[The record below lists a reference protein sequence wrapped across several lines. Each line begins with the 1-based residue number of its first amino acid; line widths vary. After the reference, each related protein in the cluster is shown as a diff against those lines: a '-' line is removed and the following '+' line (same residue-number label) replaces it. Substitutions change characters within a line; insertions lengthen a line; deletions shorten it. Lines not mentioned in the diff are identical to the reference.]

1 MPAVGDAV
9 VVQGLPACQGFNGRR
24 GRVEQA
30 SGETY
35 QVRLSGGLR
44 VQVLASNLSAAE
56 VVNGDGS
63 APDGTDSTDS
73 TDTSGEEETSETRRR
88 SLVTDFFALLDPA
101 GKKMLRGPE
110 MYHLAKACGFQDGRE
125 EWDDEYEA
133 LCKLCHVSDGFCLE
147 DFEKLLS
154 DQDLPT
160 FCATSEIPWLMEQ
173 SAKSL
178 LPAAR
183 NSLTSTS
190 TEVKRK
196 SRRRSSTK
204 SSTKRGS
211 RGRARFSRQEKV
223 RKTIQESQD
232 RRDAIGFL
240 FHTLDADGD
249 QRLNLPELE
258 RFASMCGFSGE
269 WQTEYEVMCEVLKI
283 PSSKG
288 VDFLQF
294 NRLVSDEK
302 SNAYCSDE
310 ELQQMVMYLKSE
322 RREIASRLAAI
333 RIQAGARGFLTRSQ
347 ARRSALEALQGA
359 TVTTR
364 RSLQLGCLNPL
375 QHPGAKKI
383 EELQR

>member
-1 MPAVGDAV
+1 MP
-9 VVQGLPACQGFNGRR
+9 
-24 GRVEQA
+24 
-30 SGETY
+30 
-35 QVRLSGGLR
+35 
-44 VQVLASNLSAAE
+44 
-56 VVNGDGS
+56 
-63 APDGTDSTDS
+63 
-73 TDTSGEEETSETRRR
+73 EETSETRRR

-101 GKKMLRGPE
+101 GKKILRGPE

-133 LCKLCHVSDGFCLE
+133 LCKLCHVSDGFCFE

-178 LPAAR
+178 LVPSAPR
-183 NSLTSTS
+183 NSLTSIETS
-190 TEVKRK
+190 GTEVKRK

-322 RREIASRLAAI
+322 RREIASQLAAI

-347 ARRSALEALQGA
+347 ARRSALE
-359 TVTTR
+359 VP
-364 RSLQLGCLNPL
+364 SLPSTGRDDDDDSL
-375 QHPGAKKI
+375 
-383 EELQR
+383 EESPEGLPEPPSAPWSEED

>member
-56 VVNGDGS
+56 VPYGDGS
-63 APDGTDSTDS
+63 AADSTDS
-73 TDTSGEEETSETRRR
+73 TDTSDEEETSETRRR

-347 ARRSALEALQGA
+347 ARRSALE
-359 TVTTR
+359 VP
-364 RSLQLGCLNPL
+364 SLSSTAGRDSDDSHAISFCW
-375 QHPGAKKI
+375 KSV
-383 EELQR
+383 

>member
-1 MPAVGDAV
+1 MPPALGDAV

-44 VQVLASNLSAAE
+44 VQVLASNLCPAE
-56 VVNGDGS
+56 AQGDQL
-63 APDGTDSTDS
+63 A
-73 TDTSGEEETSETRRR
+73 DTSDTSDEDETSETRRS
-88 SLVTDFFALLDPA
+88 SLLRDFFALLDPA
-101 GKKMLRGPE
+101 GKQILRGPE
-110 MYHLAKACGFQDGRE
+110 IYHLAKACGFQDGRE

-154 DQDLPT
+154 DEDLPT

-178 LPAAR
+178 LLPAR
-183 NSLTSTS
+183 NRLTSEAS
-190 TEVKRK
+190 IEVKRK

-204 SSTKRGS
+204 SSTKRWS

-223 RKTIQESQD
+223 RKTIQDSQD

-258 RFASMCGFSGE
+258 RFAAMCGFSGE

-310 ELQQMVMYLKSE
+310 ELQHMVIYLKSE
-322 RREIASRLAAI
+322 RREIASQLAAI

-347 ARRSALEALQGA
+347 ARRSAVEAPSLSSIGPGPQWSQGDSDDSQESPA
-359 TVTTR
+359 
-364 RSLQLGCLNPL
+364 G
-375 QHPGAKKI
+375 HPEPPSAPWS
-383 EELQR
+383 EED

>member
-1 MPAVGDAV
+1 M
-9 VVQGLPACQGFNGRR
+9 
-24 GRVEQA
+24 EQA

-56 VVNGDGS
+56 VPYGDGS
-63 APDGTDSTDS
+63 APDSTDS
-73 TDTSGEEETSETRRR
+73 TDTSDEEETSETRRR

-133 LCKLCHVSDGFCLE
+133 LCKLCHVSDGFCFE

-190 TEVKRK
+190 TEVKRT

-347 ARRSALEALQGA
+347 ARRSALE
-359 TVTTR
+359 VP
-364 RSLQLGCLNPL
+364 SLSSTAGRDSDDSQESPAGLPE
-375 QHPGAKKI
+375 PPSAPWS
-383 EELQR
+383 EED

>member
-1 MPAVGDAV
+1 M
-9 VVQGLPACQGFNGRR
+9 
-24 GRVEQA
+24 EQA

-56 VVNGDGS
+56 VPYGDGS
-63 APDGTDSTDS
+63 AADSTDS
-73 TDTSGEEETSETRRR
+73 TDTSDEEETSETRRR

-283 PSSKG
+283 PNSKG

-347 ARRSALEALQGA
+347 ARRSALEVPSLSSTAGRDSDDSQESPALPEPPSA
-359 TVTTR
+359 PW
-364 RSLQLGCLNPL
+364 S
-375 QHPGAKKI
+375 
-383 EELQR
+383 EED